1 MQDRVLEAVEMV
13 EQKGNALALEQASS
27 PNAKRIAE
35 GGVGYYRVQMLYLQV
50 RMSPWEYP
58 PLGVPSEY
66 VQVRKLSL
74 GRARRGLAR
83 HAAWAQAARCLA
95 RGFAC
100 TIGFGSPVVIGAAGW
115 LSRPLALSRAP
126 LCRGGL

>member
-1 MQDRVLEAVEMV
+1 MV

-27 PNAKRIAE
+27 PNAKE

-50 RMSPWEYP
+50 RMSEYP
-58 PLGVPSEY
+58 GGTPLGVPSEY
-66 VQVRKLSL
+66 LHVRKLSL
-74 GRARRGLAR
+74 GRARRGMQRGHRLRIAL
-83 HAAWAQAARCLA
+83 HGLCLYN
-95 RGFAC
+95 RV
-100 TIGFGSPVVIGAAGW
+100 PVVIRPVVFGAAGW